1 MCENC
6 SHTFAF
12 ATPQEK
18 ESGAVR
24 YCNLGGQMPT
34 LSPKTS
40 FIYWLCALVR
50 HPVWSRQCQFHS
62 HPTVQC
68 HHTSMRS
75 WLMEETQ
82 AEDSSP
88 GNSNS
93 HTNLL
98 VVQKVSGEVHTG
110 FL

>member
-1 MCENC
+1 
-6 SHTFAF
+6 
-12 ATPQEK
+12 
-18 ESGAVR
+18 
-24 YCNLGGQMPT
+24 
-34 LSPKTS
+34 
-40 FIYWLCALVR
+40 
-50 HPVWSRQCQFHS
+50 
-62 HPTVQC
+62 
-68 HHTSMRS
+68 
-75 WLMEETQ
+75 MEETQ